1 MPIIGLSLILQIACA
16 IHVVKTHREIYWIY
30 IIMFVPGIGIG
41 IYFVTQIL
49 PELGQSRGVHQ
60 AKNSL
65 MKAIDPQRELRN
77 KKQQLELANTLENKL
92 KLADECLEAG
102 MFTDAI
108 ELYQKC
114 LTGIGEGDAETMVKL
129 ATAYFYH
136 EEYEKC
142 TITLDEI
149 IQHNPN
155 YKSTDGHLLYAR
167 CLEKLNKADEAL
179 AEYEV
184 VSENYPGEEGRIRYA
199 QLLLQLNQNDKAKEV
214 FNEVIKR
221 SRLAPKFYQRK
232 EKKWI
237 KIAQSHLS
245 KLA

>member
-1 MPIIGLSLILQIACA
+1 MPFIGLSLILQIACA
-16 IHVVKTHREIYWIY
+16 IHVVKTQREIYWIY
-30 IIMFVPGIGIG
+30 IIMFIPGIGIG

-65 MKAIDPQRELRN
+65 IKAIDPQRELRN

-102 MFTDAI
+102 MYDDAI
-108 ELYQKC
+108 GLYQKC
-114 LTGIGEGDAETMVKL
+114 LTGVGEGDADTMVKL
-129 ATAYFYH
+129 ASAYFH
-136 EEYEKC
+136 NKQYEKC
-142 TITLDEI
+142 MATLDETI
-149 IQHNPN
+149 KLNPN

-167 CLEKLNKADEAL
+167 CLEKLEKKDEAL

-199 QLLLQLNQNDKAKEV
+199 QLLLQMNQADKAKEV

-237 KIAQSHLS
+237 KIAQSQLAKLS
-245 KLA
+245 